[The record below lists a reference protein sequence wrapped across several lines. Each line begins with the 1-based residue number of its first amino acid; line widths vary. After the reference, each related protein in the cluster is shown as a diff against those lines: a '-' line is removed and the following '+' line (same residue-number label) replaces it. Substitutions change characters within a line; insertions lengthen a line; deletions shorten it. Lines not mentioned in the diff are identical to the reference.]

1 MVQNQSVPFV
11 FELITSTERKFSFAG
26 KSWLSV
32 PLFMSR
38 QDECRQWMHFI
49 EENSYSS
56 LRQLYD
62 EAEQGI
68 RSMATVLVVAYYRFD
83 R

>member
-1 MVQNQSVPFV
+1 
-11 FELITSTERKFSFAG
+11 
-26 KSWLSV
+26 
-32 PLFMSR
+32 
-38 QDECRQWMHFI
+38 MHFI